1 MLERPGGGRTVL
13 VVDDEAEVRA
23 LIAATLRTDGWQVAE
38 AATADAAIERAARG
52 DLAAVTLDIGLGAA
66 SGYDV
71 CRAIR
76 TASDVPVLFLTARS
90 QEFDEVL
97 GFELGADDYL
107 VKPFSPRVLAAR
119 VAAIVRRRAT
129 EAESGHLLRAGD
141 LTLDSRSRR
150 ARAGDREIDLTKT
163 EFDLLAAFMRAP
175 DRAFDRD
182 TLLDR
187 VWGDWYSDAHVVDVT
202 VARLRRKLADAG
214 LPEVI
219 DTVRGVG
226 YRLSDVDGRATMAG

>member
-1 MLERPGGGRTVL
+1 MPVRYRSVHRVARRGTRSPVAAKGVGVLERPGGGRTVL

-52 DLAAVTLDIGLGAA
+52 DLAAVTLDIGLGSA

-107 VKPFSPRVLAAR
+107 VKPFSPRVLA
-119 VAAIVRRRAT
+119 
-129 EAESGHLLRAGD
+129 
-141 LTLDSRSRR
+141 
-150 ARAGDREIDLTKT
+150 EIG
-163 EFDLLAAFMRAP
+163 R
-175 DRAFDRD
+175 
-182 TLLDR
+182 
-187 VWGDWYSDAHVVDVT
+187 AHV
-202 VARLRRKLADAG
+202 
-214 LPEVI
+214 
-219 DTVRGVG
+219 
-226 YRLSDVDGRATMAG
+226 